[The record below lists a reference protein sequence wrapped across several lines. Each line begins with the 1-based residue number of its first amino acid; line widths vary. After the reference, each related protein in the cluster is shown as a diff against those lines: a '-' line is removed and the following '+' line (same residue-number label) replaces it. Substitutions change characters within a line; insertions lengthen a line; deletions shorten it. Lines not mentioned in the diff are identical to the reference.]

1 MITNEITKINNTALL
16 NKVESEY
23 IKEDLP
29 NVRVGDTV
37 RLGVEIR
44 EGKKTRTQAYE
55 GVIISQKNSGINKT
69 ITVRR
74 VMQGELHGGT
84 EDVPVSFDQ
93 VDHDDARVRTLGGD
107 AHDLGVTGTVVFIS
121 YPGVLEGLDGLPTRR
136 NGRDGDNLD
145 GSFGY
150 VQVEFLFIPGAA
162 PLRHL

>member
-23 IKEDLP
+23 LKEDLP

-74 VMQGELHGGT
+74 VMQGIGVERCFLLHSPKIKTIEIKRSSKVRRSKLYYLRELSGK
-84 EDVPVSFDQ
+84 
-93 VDHDDARVRTLGGD
+93 A
-107 AHDLGVTGTVVFIS
+107 
-121 YPGVLEGLDGLPTRR
+121 TRLKQR
-136 NGRDGDNLD
+136 
-145 GSFGY
+145 F
-150 VQVEFLFIPGAA
+150 
-162 PLRHL
+162 